1 MREVLL
7 ICYNSIYFLN
17 FSGWKCNAKTRTM
30 ECKVTALLLKLGT
43 RPYKMISSSKQQRK
57 ALSKCNSLHLA

>member
-1 MREVLL
+1 
-7 ICYNSIYFLN
+7 
-17 FSGWKCNAKTRTM
+17 M